1 MNKVAQKCFQLATK
15 SNGRPQQLQFCRL
28 PSGAATE
35 KALWPIRRRVGG
47 TMRSLDDEARSADR
61 VGTSATDVSC
71 HVDRRVSK
79 RRLVDQQT
87 QLKLK

>member
-1 MNKVAQKCFQLATK
+1 LYFDVYYILFFVCFFLYHLVINKVAQKCFQLATK

-61 VGTSATDVSC
+61 VGTSATDVSM
-71 HVDRRVSK
+71 
-79 RRLVDQQT
+79 
-87 QLKLK
+87 